1 MTSSSSSAPS
11 GSPSGSAS
19 VSPSGSTAGSTADSA
34 ALLAVLDDPV
44 ELTARLCDVPSV
56 SGDERRIA
64 DAVEVVLR
72 EISAGPGPT
81 LDIVRNGDALIARTD
96 LGLDERVLVAGHLDT
111 VPVEDN
117 LPTERRTLDG
127 VPIVWGRG
135 ACDMKAGVAM
145 QLSVA
150 HALRSPTRDV
160 TWVFYDHEEVD
171 ASLNGLGRLA
181 SDHPELLEADLAIL
195 GEPSN
200 AGIEGGCNG
209 TIRVEVTTTG
219 VRAHSA
225 RAFMGVNA
233 IHAAAPILD
242 TLAAYEAR
250 TVTVDGLDYRESLSA
265 VGISGGVAGNVVPD
279 ACTVL
284 VNYRFNPSTTGAQ
297 AEAHLRELFAGFDVT
312 VVDLSEGARP
322 GLDRPIAQA
331 FAGAVGGTV
340 APKLGWT
347 DVARFSALGVPAV
360 NFGPGN
366 PLFAHRADEHVP
378 TAEVVA
384 ATSAL
389 LTFLEPASAVPA
401 ASADHPAPPAGKDAR

>member
-1 MTSSSSSAPS
+1 MTSTPSSADQD
-11 GSPSGSAS
+11 A
-19 VSPSGSTAGSTADSA
+19 AG
-34 ALLAVLDDPV
+34 LLAACDDPV
-44 ELTARLCDVPSV
+44 ELTARLCDLPSV

-64 DAVEVVLR
+64 DAVEAVLR
-72 EISAGPGPT
+72 SISAGDGPALT
-81 LDIVRNGDALIARTD
+81 IVRDGDALIARTE
-96 LGLDERVLVAGHLDT
+96 LGRDERVLVAGHLDT
-111 VPVEDN
+111 VPIEDN
-117 LPTERRTLDG
+117 VPSRRRMVDG
-127 VPIVWGRG
+127 REVVWGRG

-145 QLSVA
+145 QLAAA
-150 HALRSPTRDV
+150 HALRDPSRDV

-181 SDHPELLEADLAIL
+181 RNHPELLAADLAIL

-233 IHAAAPILD
+233 IHAAAPILS
-242 TLAAYEAR
+242 TLAEYQPQ

-279 ACTVL
+279 ECTVL
-284 VNYRFNPSTTGAQ
+284 VNYRFAPSTTGRQ
-297 AEAHLRELFAGFDVT
+297 AEEHLRGLFPGHELR

-322 GLDRPIAQA
+322 GLDRPIAAQ
-331 FAGAVGGTV
+331 FAAAVGGTV

-347 DVARFSALGVPAV
+347 DVARFSALGIPAL
-360 NFGPGN
+360 NFGPGD
-366 PLFAHRADEHVP
+366 PLYAHRADEHVP

-384 ATSAL
+384 ATRAL
-389 LTFLEPASAVPA
+389 LAFLQPA
-401 ASADHPAPPAGKDAR
+401 AAGTPA

>member
-1 MTSSSSSAPS
+1 MTP
-11 GSPSGSAS
+11 PAS
-19 VSPSGSTAGSTADSA
+19 RTTPAGAQDPA
-34 ALLAVLDDPV
+34 ALSAVLDDPV
-44 ELTARLCDVPSV
+44 ELTARLCDIPSV
-56 SGDERRIA
+56 SGDEARIA
-64 DAVEVVLR
+64 DAVEGVLGML
-72 EISAGPGPT
+72 SAAEGPD
-81 LDIVRNGDALIARTD
+81 LEIVRSGDALIARTR
-96 LGLDERVLVAGHLDT
+96 LGRDERVLVAGHLDT

-117 LPTERRTLDG
+117 LPTDRRVLDG
-127 VPIVWGRG
+127 REVVWGRG

-145 QLSVA
+145 QLAVA
-150 HALRSPTRDV
+150 HALRAPVRDV

-181 SDHPELLEADLAIL
+181 ADHPELLEADLAIL

-233 IHAAAPILD
+233 IHAAAPILA
-242 TLAAYEAR
+242 TLADYEER

-284 VNYRFNPSTTGAQ
+284 VNHRFAPSTTGAE
-297 AEAHLRELFAGFDVT
+297 AEAHLRALFAGFDVT

-322 GLDRPIAQA
+322 GLDRPTAQA
-331 FAGAVGGTV
+331 FADAVGAPV

-347 DVARFSALGVPAV
+347 DVARFSALGVPAL
-360 NFGPGN
+360 NFGPGD
-366 PLFAHRADEHVP
+366 PLFAHRADEHVAA
-378 TAEVVA
+378 AEVRA
-384 ATSAL
+384 ASTAL
-389 LTFLEPASAVPA
+389 LAFLEPSAPVPWQ
-401 ASADHPAPPAGKDAR
+401 DAR

>member
-1 MTSSSSSAPS
+1 MTSSRSSA
-11 GSPSGSAS
+11 
-19 VSPSGSTAGSTADSA
+19 TAGSAAGSIAGCTADSDADSA
-34 ALLAVLDDPV
+34 AFLSVLDDPV

-64 DAVEVVLR
+64 DAVEAVLR
-72 EISAGPGPT
+72 DISAGPGPT
-81 LDIVRNGDALIARTD
+81 LDIVRNGDALIARTN
-96 LGLDERVLVAGHLDT
+96 LGLSERVLVAGHLDT

-127 VPIVWGRG
+127 VPVVWGRG

-145 QLSVA
+145 QLSTA
-150 HALRSPTRDV
+150 HALRHPTRDV

-181 SDHPELLEADLAIL
+181 TDHPELLAADLAIL

-209 TIRVEVTTTG
+209 TIRVEVRTSG

-225 RAFMGVNA
+225 RAFMGVNG

-242 TLAAYEAR
+242 TLAAYDAQ

-297 AEAHLRELFAGFDVT
+297 AEAHLRDLFQGFDVT

-331 FAGAVGGTV
+331 FADAVGGAV

-347 DVARFSALGVPAV
+347 DVSRFSALGVPAL

-378 TAEVVA
+378 VAEVAV

-389 LTFLEPASAVPA
+389 LAFLEPTADPHPTAGAGLIADAAPA
-401 ASADHPAPPAGKDAR
+401 AGKDA

>member
-1 MTSSSSSAPS
+1 MSPVTPAPPVPDPAASAD
-11 GSPSGSAS
+11 A
-19 VSPSGSTAGSTADSA
+19 A

-44 ELTARLCDVPSV
+44 ELTARLCDIPSV

-64 DAVEVVLR
+64 DAVEQVLR
-72 EISAGPGPT
+72 AISAGPGPELT
-81 LDIVRNGDALIARTD
+81 IVRDGDALIARTER
-96 LGLDERVLVAGHLDT
+96 GHAERVLIAGHLDT
-111 VPVEDN
+111 VPIEDN
-117 LPTERRTLDG
+117 LPTRRQEIDG
-127 VPIVWGRG
+127 HPVIWGRG

-145 QLSVA
+145 QLSTA
-150 HALRSPTRDV
+150 HALRDPARDV

-181 SDHPELLEADLAIL
+181 RNHPELLEADLAIL

-209 TIRVEVTTTG
+209 TIRVAVRTTG

-233 IHAAAPILD
+233 IHAAAPILS
-242 TLAAYEAR
+242 TLAEYEAR

-279 ACTVL
+279 ECTVL
-284 VNYRFNPSTTGAQ
+284 VNYRFAPSRTGAE
-297 AEAHLRELFAGFDVT
+297 AEAHLRELFPDHALE

-322 GLDRPIAQA
+322 GLDRPIAEE
-331 FAGAVGGTV
+331 FAAAVGGPV

-347 DVARFSALGVPAV
+347 DVARFSALGTPAV
-360 NFGPGN
+360 NFGPGSA
-366 PLFAHRADEHVP
+366 LYAHRADEHVR
-378 TAEVVA
+378 TAEVVS
-384 ATSAL
+384 ATRAL
-389 LTFLEPASAVPA
+389 LAFLDPA
-401 ASADHPAPPAGKDAR
+401 AAGAADEAAAEGAA